1 MLDQAT
7 KRKIDSAR
15 QILVGKVPDPKAQVE
30 QITTALVYKFMD
42 DMDKEAEELGGEAK
56 FFSNEFSQ
64 YSWTKLMDQKLSGQ
78 ERLDLYAQAITNMS
92 KNSHIPQLFRDIF
105 KDVQLPYRD
114 SYTLNLFLKEINFFQ
129 YDHSENLGDA
139 YEYLLSI
146 MGSQGDAGQFRTPRH
161 LIDFIIEVVD
171 PKKNETILDPACG
184 TAGFLISAY
193 KYILKQNREKLLTP
207 AEKESLMSNFTG
219 YDISPE
225 MVRMSLVNLY
235 LHSFP
240 VPNITEYDTLT
251 SEKRWEDEFDI
262 VLANPPFMTPKG
274 GIRPHKGFS
283 INAKRA
289 EILFVDY
296 IQSHLK
302 TKGKA
307 GIVVPEGVL
316 HNNYSAFKKLRAQLI
331 EKNLLYAIVELP
343 HGVFKPY
350 ASAKTHI
357 LFFDREVAKS
367 KNEILFVIVNNDGF
381 TQTDARKP
389 IGLNDLP
396 EAIQIIKTFKAGA
409 LRPSMYNVESFTVN
423 KAVIISDKKVSLLG
437 RRYKAISEA
446 KESKYPVVKLDK
458 KLVKIEKGKSP
469 IEQTE
474 SGDFAFVVTA
484 KENKTA
490 DHFDFEGNA
499 VCVPLVSST
508 GHGHASI
515 RRLHFASGKFALA
528 NIMCAI
534 FSKDEKKL
542 SPRYL
547 YYILSAKKDSVLTP
561 LMSGTSN
568 VSMDKED
575 IYDIEIPLPD
585 LEIQLAIIK
594 NLDKKQSKMEGLIKE
609 IGEIEKNIDKESLL
623 IWGKHDK

>member
-1 MLDQAT
+1 MLDQIT
-7 KRKIDSAR
+7 KRKLDSAR

-42 DMDKEAEELGGEAK
+42 DMDKESEELGGKAK
-56 FFSNEFSQ
+56 FFTNGFSQ
-64 YSWTKLMDQKLSGQ
+64 YSWTKLLDSKLSGQ
-78 ERLDLYAQAITNMS
+78 ARLDLYVQAVANMS
-92 KNSHIPQLFRDIF
+92 KNPHIPQLFRDIF

-114 SYTLNLFLKEINFFQ
+114 SYTLNLFLKEINSFH

-161 LIDFIIEVVD
+161 LIDFIVEIVN
-171 PKKNETILDPACG
+171 PRKNETILDPSCG

-193 KYILKQNREKLLTP
+193 KYILKQNKKKPLTP
-207 AEKESLMSNFTG
+207 TEKESLMKNFTG

-235 LHSFP
+235 LHGFP
-240 VPNITEYDTLT
+240 IPNITEYDTLT
-251 SEKRWEDEFDI
+251 SEKKWEDEFDV

-274 GIRPHKGFS
+274 GIIPHKRFS
-283 INAKRA
+283 IDAKRA

-302 TKGKA
+302 ISGKA

-316 HNNYSAFKKLRAQLI
+316 HNNYTSFKKLRAQLI
-331 EKNLLYAIVELP
+331 ENNLLYAIVELP

-357 LFFDREVAKS
+357 LLFDRSVAKS
-367 KNEILFVIVNNDGF
+367 KDEILFLIIKNDGF

-389 IGLNDLP
+389 IGNNDLSKAT
-396 EAIQIIKTFKAGA
+396 EIIKKFKTGN
-409 LRPSMYNVESFTVN
+409 LKIENGEIETLLVN
-423 KAVIISDKKVSLLG
+423 KKVITSDKKVSLLG
-437 RRYKAISEA
+437 RRYKAIVEA
-446 KESKYPVVKLDK
+446 EQSKFPVVRLDK
-458 KLVKIEKGKSP
+458 KLVRIEKGKSP
-469 IEQTE
+469 TEQTE
-474 SGDFAFVVTA
+474 AGEYNFVVTA

-490 DHFDFEGNA
+490 DHFDFEGRA
-499 VCVPLVSST
+499 VCIPLVSST

-515 RRLHFASGKFALA
+515 RRLHYANGKFALA
-528 NIMCAI
+528 SIMCAI
-534 FSKDEKKL
+534 FSKDENKL
-542 SPRYL
+542 DSKYL
-547 YYILSAKKDSVLTP
+547 YYILNAKKDSVLTP

-568 VSMDKED
+568 VSMDKDD

-585 LEIQLAIIK
+585 IKTQLKIVK
-594 NLDKKQSKMEGLIKE
+594 DLDERQIRAEGLLKE
-609 IGEIEKNIDKESLL
+609 VEKIEDSLDKESLL
-623 IWGKHDK
+623 IWG